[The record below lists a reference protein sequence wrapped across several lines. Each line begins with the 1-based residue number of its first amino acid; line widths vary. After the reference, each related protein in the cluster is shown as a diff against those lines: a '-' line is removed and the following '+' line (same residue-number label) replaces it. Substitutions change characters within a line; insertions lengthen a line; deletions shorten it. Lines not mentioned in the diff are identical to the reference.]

1 MPRAIQSADRVVA
14 VSQFT
19 FDDIAETFP
28 KVRPRLRMVPHGIDH
43 ERWRPQTQAVV
54 ESVRASL
61 RLPETY
67 LLYVGTAKWHKNLS
81 TLLAALRPDFPPL
94 VLAGPT
100 ESELAEAAD
109 VASCRGTV
117 MPLGRVTDD
126 LPALYA
132 GALAVVLPSRYE
144 SVGFTVL
151 EAMAV
156 GTPVVS
162 SNGGGLPDTVGDA
175 GLLVEPFDSEAW
187 GRALERICA
196 DAGLRRDLVRAGL
209 ARVAGRSWAAAA
221 QRYREVYDELV

>member
-1 MPRAIQSADRVVA
+1 VA

-43 ERWRPQTQAVV
+43 ERWHPQSPDVAET
-54 ESVRASL
+54 VRANMG
-61 RLPETY
+61 LPETY

-81 TLLAALRPDFPPL
+81 TLLAALQPDFPPL

-100 ESELAEAAD
+100 ELELAEAAD
-109 VASCRGTV
+109 VPACRGKV
-117 MPLGRVTDD
+117 IPLGRVTDD

-144 SVGFTVL
+144 SVGFTAL

-156 GTPVVS
+156 GTPVVAR
-162 SNGGGLPDTVGDA
+162 NGGGLPDTVGDA
-175 GLLVEPFDSEAW
+175 GLLVEPLDTGEWSV
-187 GRALERICA
+187 ALERICA
-196 DAGLRRDLVRAGL
+196 DADLRRDLVQAGF
-209 ARVAGRSWAAAA
+209 ARVAGRSWTAAAESYHA
-221 QRYREVYDELV
+221 IYDELV